1 MKRYRNYVMLLA
13 LVFVIV
19 GIALYYNA
27 ATEEGFGL
35 PLPQVSLPQVRLPGV
50 SLPGIILPGVRLP
63 SARPYMRRAR
73 LFGENS
79 VRQLEKMTTES
90 NARAMMDSN

>member
-1 MKRYRNYVMLLA
+1 MLLA
-13 LVFVIV
+13 LVVIV
-19 GIALYYNA
+19 VIGIGIVFYYNSV
-27 ATEEGFGL
+27 TEEGFGL
-35 PLPQVSLPQVRLPGV
+35 PLPKVSLPGVSLPGV

-63 SARPYMRRAR
+63 SVRPYMRHAR

-90 NARAMMDSN
+90 NARAMMGGK